1 MKKNFVLCFLFC
13 FLSALIDLC
22 YFHQAYADQL
32 ILYVQYH
39 SWALGGLRL
48 AVHALILLSV
58 SAAFLVLLGSVPKVG
73 SVLQWGVWF
82 LLNAS
87 YHVFYEV
94 MHRLPDAQDVRN
106 LLATPWD
113 MASGTIL
120 AVVSPMNLLK
130 GCMPAALVMTVF
142 LLGKYALKTHYGVKP
157 QKTSTPAR
165 QTMTAA
171 AALIIISLY
180 LLHPIGRHVFLIPFP
195 TVCIFL
201 CSIMR
206 KPSIIGSPGRTIS
219 RMLPGLTPT
228 ITLFW

>member
-1 MKKNFVLCFLFC
+1 M
-13 FLSALIDLC
+13 
-22 YFHQAYADQL
+22 
-32 ILYVQYH
+32 YVIGVTVRKQQCI
-39 SWALGGLRL
+39 WALGSLRL

-157 QKTSTPAR
+157 QKTSSPA
-165 QTMTAA
+165 Q
-171 AALIIISLY
+171 
-180 LLHPIGRHVFLIPFP
+180 
-195 TVCIFL
+195 
-201 CSIMR
+201 
-206 KPSIIGSPGRTIS
+206 RTITAGGKS
-219 RMLPGLTPT
+219 AGDG
-228 ITLFW
+228 